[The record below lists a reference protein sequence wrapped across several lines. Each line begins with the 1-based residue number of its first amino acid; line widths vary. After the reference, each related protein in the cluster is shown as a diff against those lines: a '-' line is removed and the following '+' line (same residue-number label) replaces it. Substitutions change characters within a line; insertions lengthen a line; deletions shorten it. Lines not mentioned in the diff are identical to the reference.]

1 MNGDKIQKRYC
12 YHQNFLYDNRYI
24 PRSSGKRKCPFLHL
38 GRYIYSMKSPVRD
51 SDANS
56 LCITN
61 ISSGGSRI
69 SPTGTPN
76 PRVVRQLIIWPIFS
90 QKVHENERNWTKLR
104 GRTHRWYPPPSPW
117 DPSIISNV
125 DLFVP
130 RLAMPLVNFT
140 TFGFCHN
147 S

>member
-24 PRSSGKRKCPFLHL
+24 PRCKGKRKCPFLHL
-38 GRYIYSMKSPVRD
+38 GRYIYSMKSPVMD

-69 SPTGTPN
+69 SPAGAPN
-76 PRVVRQLIIWPIFS
+76 PRVGRQLIIWPIFFPKS
-90 QKVHENERNWTKLR
+90 AWKWKKLDQTERGHSSLV
-104 GRTHRWYPPPSPW
+104 PVPPW

-130 RLAMPLVNFT
+130 RLAIPLINFT
-140 TFGFCHN
+140 IFGFCHN